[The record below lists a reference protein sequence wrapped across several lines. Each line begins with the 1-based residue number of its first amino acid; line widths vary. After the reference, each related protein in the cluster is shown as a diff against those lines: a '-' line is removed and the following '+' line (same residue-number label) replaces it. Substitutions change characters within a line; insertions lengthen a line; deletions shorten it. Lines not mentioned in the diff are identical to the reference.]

1 MATDGRKAGDNS
13 GGESGAAA
21 CLACAGQRDP
31 PVPAPR
37 GLPEPECPPGLDP
50 EDCGKKFPRMNTYVT
65 LNGHRLVDSIV
76 LTNGLKFSPLR
87 MPA

>member
-1 MATDGRKAGDNS
+1 MTAEGNRARPH
-13 GGESGAAA
+13 A
-21 CLACAGQRDP
+21 L
-31 PVPAPR
+31 PVLGNAIHRFPHAR
-37 GLPEPECPPGLDP
+37 GLPELECQPGLDP
-50 EDCGKKFPRMNTYVT
+50 KDCGKKFPRMNTYVT